1 MYIRNI
7 QDLYTKHEFI
17 KNKKNKNKQKTKNRN
32 ADFVIAAMSDKK

>member
-17 KNKKNKNKQKTKNRN
+17 KNKKNKQKTKNRN